1 MDEERRTTVNLLECI
16 NQVGRSP
23 RVAQTVARP
32 PPRKP
37 SKSGLRPVVCTG
49 CRTPCKHAYITRSVS
64 RASRR
69 SPALAP
75 TDLGLGLA
83 VCDSNGRGSVDL
95 SIDVDSITAFVLTH
109 SQAKDR
115 VIFIN
120 TGFLDRTGA

>member
-16 NQVGRSP
+16 NQVGRSLP
-23 RVAQTVARP
+23 SGGRVAHTVALP

-75 TDLGLGLA
+75 TGLGAGPGCMRSERPL
-83 VCDSNGRGSVDL
+83 VGLSVD
-95 SIDVDSITAFVLTH
+95 
-109 SQAKDR
+109 
-115 VIFIN
+115 
-120 TGFLDRTGA
+120 